1 MSGVKVNGKTYP
13 LESEETI
20 AKLLER
26 IGFSGRRLI
35 VEQNGEPVLPQD
47 TSKSRV
53 RPGDRL
59 EVVQLV
65 GGG

>member
-1 MSGVKVNGKTYP
+1 MSDVKVNGKTYP
-13 LESEETI
+13 LEGEETI
-20 AKLLER
+20 AELLER

-35 VEQNGEPVLPQD
+35 VEQNGEPVLPQEA
-47 TSKSRV
+47 SKLKV
-53 RPGDRL
+53 KPGDRL